1 MAYKLGFLL
10 SLIFIVQLFLLAGD
24 LLAIQAIYTNL
35 DAVSV
40 TAGQIISIKGG
51 ITPEVVTLVERETQ
65 ATITAIGEN
74 TPMFGSPFEY
84 KISRYYVP
92 SILTSKQ
99 MEIAVKRSVVIGYY
113 N

>member
-10 SLIFIVQLFLLAGD
+10 SLIFIVQLFLIAGD
-24 LLAIQAIYTNL
+24 LLAVQAIYTNL

-51 ITPEVVTLVERETQ
+51 ITTEVVALVERETQ
-65 ATITAIGEN
+65 GTITAIGDN
-74 TPMFGSPFEY
+74 VPMFGSPFEY
-84 KISRYYVP
+84 KISKTYNP
-92 SILTSKQ
+92 SILSTKE

>member
-10 SLIFIVQLFLLAGD
+10 SLIFIVQIFILAGD

-40 TAGQIISIKGG
+40 TAGQIISVKGG
-51 ITPEVVTLVERETQ
+51 ITQEVIALVEREAQ
-65 ATITAIGEN
+65 ATITALGDN
-74 TPMFGSPFEY
+74 APLFGSEFEY
-84 KISRYYVP
+84 KIARNYSP
-92 SILTSKQ
+92 SILSSGDI
-99 MEIAVKRSVVIGYY
+99 EVAIKRSVVIGYY